1 VNTVGPQNN
10 NEHNNHT
17 AIDVHAKAL
26 QRSMST
32 ATTRSHS
39 PGDEDESN
47 LSSPSTSTMENV
59 TRLFARQNFHDVPIS
74 RMYEVSIE
82 ERTTAF
88 QDLHGAL
95 EYVTETPELVEQ
107 RLAELEQ
114 ALLRLPEEKTQ
125 FLRQATQQNLAY
137 VESLK
142 LCFLRAEHFDA
153 ERAAIRM
160 AGHFE
165 TK

>member
-1 VNTVGPQNN
+1 
-10 NEHNNHT
+10 
-17 AIDVHAKAL
+17 
-26 QRSMST
+26 
-32 ATTRSHS
+32 
-39 PGDEDESN
+39 
-47 LSSPSTSTMENV
+47 MENV
-59 TRLFARQNFHDVPIS
+59 SRLFARQNIHDVPIS
-74 RMYEVSIE
+74 RMYEASIE
-82 ERTTAF
+82 ERTAAF

-125 FLRQATQQNLAY
+125 VLRQATQQNLAY

-153 ERAAIRM
+153 ERSAIRM